1 MSSKLAEKIRKSRE
15 KLVPVG
21 GYDFTIRRPTDLDM
35 MGFSR
40 SSNPLDLARF
50 VVGWDKVKEL
60 DLLPGGDGH
69 PVPFDAD
76 ACSEWLADRTDLLV
90 PLVEA
95 ITEAYQEHKQRQ
107 EDAEKN

>member
-1 MSSKLAEKIRKSRE
+1 MSALAEKIRKSRE

-21 GYDFTIRRPTDLDM
+21 GFDFTIRRPTDMDM
-35 MGFSR
+35 MEFSR
-40 SSNPLDLARF
+40 SRNPADLVQF
-50 VVGWDKVKEL
+50 IVGWDKVKEL

-76 ACSEWLADRTDLLV
+76 ACSEWLADRTDLMV

-95 ITEAYQEHKQRQ
+95 ITESYQEYKQRQ
-107 EDAEKN
+107 ESAAKN